1 MQLKYQFKGD
11 GVELVCPHCGR
22 TFTYLKASFTA
33 LEAGAITA
41 RSDIDCPF
49 CAKPVLKAGEPGEN
63 LDPQGTG
70 EAAAPGP
77 AGAAAAPAAGG
88 FPPEALA
95 SLQRSEA
102 YLLSIKKWVKFFGIL
117 TILALI
123 GGLITLLAL
132 SDVF

>member
-1 MQLKYQFKGD
+1 MYGCLQYRRIRAACQRSGD
-11 GVELVCPHCGR
+11 LGE
-22 TFTYLKASFTA
+22 
-33 LEAGAITA
+33 
-41 RSDIDCPF
+41 
-49 CAKPVLKAGEPGEN
+49 KAGEPGEN
-63 LDPQGTG
+63 LDPRGTG